1 MTDWMRVA
9 EVYPAD
15 TQKLLRL
22 LVPDL
27 MVNRSWIGLA
37 RQKQAAPV
45 LEVRWA
51 LALNWD
57 DGGTTNLQFIVEGVV
72 TPMLAP
78 AALHAYVCV
87 EWPDK
92 FKSIGE
98 LYG

>member
-1 MTDWMRVA
+1 MDWMRVA

-51 LALNWD
+51 L
-57 DGGTTNLQFIVEGVV
+57 GPSQGSEITTNLQFVVEGVA

-92 FKSIGE
+92 FKSTGE

>member
-1 MTDWMRVA
+1 MDWMRVA

-45 LEVRWA
+45 LEVRWV
-51 LALNWD
+51 L
-57 DGGTTNLQFIVEGVV
+57 GPSHGSEITTNLQFIVEGVV

-87 EWPDK
+87 E
-92 FKSIGE
+92 
-98 LYG
+98 

>member
-1 MTDWMRVA
+1 MDWMRVA

-27 MVNRSWIGLA
+27 MVSRSWIGLA

-51 LALNWD
+51 LSADW
-57 DGGTTNLQFIVEGVV
+57 GGIHRLQFIVEGVV
-72 TPMLAP
+72 TPMLE
-78 AALHAYVCV
+78 AASLHAYVCV

>member
-1 MTDWMRVA
+1 MDWMRVA

-15 TQKLLRL
+15 TKKLLRL

-51 LALNWD
+51 L
-57 DGGTTNLQFIVEGVV
+57 GPSHGSEITTNLQFIVEGVV

>member
-1 MTDWMRVA
+1 MDWMRVA

-51 LALNWD
+51 VGTY
-57 DGGTTNLQFIVEGVV
+57 DGGKTNLQFIVEGVV